1 VAVKSL
7 LKGIIISSLLLAA
20 AVSAGAQTSL
30 GNLVSQVRTAVVIVN
45 TYDEGGNV
53 LAQSSGFFV
62 APDLVLTNVRMNNSA
77 RLIRINTFSGKTI
90 LVQSVVGKAV
100 DSDLTIM
107 KLTQAC
113 LDVTPIKVKTISKV
127 KESAIVLND
136 DEDAEWRVTPAF
148 DGGWSVEHIT
158 THLQIAASLD
168 NTNGGRP
175 IVKLK
180 GHVNGTPV
188 TVP

>member
-1 VAVKSL
+1 MAVKSL

-30 GNLVSQVRTAVVIVN
+30 GNLVSEVRNAVVIVN
-45 TYDEGGNV
+45 TYDEAGNV

-62 APDLVLTNVRMNNSA
+62 APDLVLTNVRMNNTA

-90 LVQSVVGKAV
+90 LVQSVVGKVV
-100 DSDLTIM
+100 DSDLTII

-113 LDVTPIKVKTISKV
+113 LDVTPIKVKAISQV

-136 DEDAEWRVTPAF
+136 VEEAEWRVTPAF
-148 DGGWSVEHIT
+148 DSGWSLEHIA

-168 NTNGGRP
+168 NTNGGGP

-180 GHVNGTPV
+180 GHVNGTAV